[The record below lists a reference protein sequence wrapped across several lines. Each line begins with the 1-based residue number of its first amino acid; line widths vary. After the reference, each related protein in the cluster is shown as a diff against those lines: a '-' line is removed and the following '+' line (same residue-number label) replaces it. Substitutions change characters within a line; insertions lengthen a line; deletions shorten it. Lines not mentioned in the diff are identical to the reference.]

1 MHAPTYRVVNVLNTI
16 ASSDGNFTMAD
27 LARKTQIPVGTLFP
41 IVKTLVDEQF
51 ITCDNATG
59 KYRIGIRLYLNGIS
73 FLRSGD
79 SYIAVREQLQKL
91 TDETGEATHFCKLS
105 GGNVLYLIKI
115 DSPQPIRMFSAIGKQ
130 LGAYGTGVGKA
141 LLCEHSLQQL
151 RGLYGDGLKAMT
163 PYTITDFKKLYQ
175 QLLEIRKTGFAFEC
189 EESNEGI
196 RCIAKPVFK
205 NGRVCAAVSVG
216 IPVFRYTEKKAENIK
231 MLLSETVK
239 KIEKIVVSL
248 DYV

>member
-1 MHAPTYRVVNVLNTI
+1 MHAPTYRVVNILNTI
-16 ASSDGNFTMAD
+16 AASDGNFTMAD

-41 IVKTLVDEQF
+41 IVKTLADEQF
-51 ITCDNATG
+51 ISCDNATN

-91 TDETGEATHFCKLS
+91 ADETGEATHFCKLN

-115 DSPQPIRMFSAIGKQ
+115 ESPQPIRMFSAIGKQ

-151 RGLYGDGLKAMT
+151 RALYSDGLKAMT
-163 PYTITDFKKLYQ
+163 PYTITDLKKLYQ
-175 QLLEIRKTGFAFEC
+175 QLLEIRKTGFAYEC

-196 RCIAKPVFK
+196 RCIAKPVLK
-205 NGRVCAAVSVG
+205 NDRVCAAVSVG
-216 IPVFRYTEKKAENIK
+216 IPVFRYTERKAENIK
-231 MLLSETVK
+231 MLLDETVK
-239 KIEKIVVSL
+239 KIEKIVINL